1 MSTLGQILLFTFVG
15 SLASLVGGFLL
26 LAKEKLAYKISH
38 VLASFAAGALLGTAF
53 FDLMPEAAEAVEES
67 GGEHGSVFLWV
78 IIGIIVFYLLERVI
92 HWFHHHSFA
101 HEEDPSTS
109 SGQGKGHNHHKKPV
123 VPLIMLGDS
132 MHNFI
137 DGVAIAI
144 TFMVNPSLGLVTA
157 LAIAAHEIPQEI
169 GDFGVMLHEGLKRK
183 KVILFNIASAAVAF
197 VGAILAYLVGE
208 RIEGILPTALALTS
222 GFFIYI
228 ALSDILPEIHHEE
241 KKGYAIA
248 ETIALLLGIVVVYF
262 SISLLHGA
270 GGD

>member
-1 MSTLGQILLFTFVG
+1 MSTLANILIFTFIG
-15 SLASLVGGFLL
+15 SLASLAGGFLL

-78 IIGIIVFYLLERVI
+78 IIGIIVFYLLERGI

-101 HEEDPSTS
+101 HEEE
-109 SGQGKGHNHHKKPV
+109 KGHDHPHHKKPII
-123 VPLIMLGDS
+123 PLIMLGDS

-144 TFMVNPSLGLVTA
+144 TFMVNPSLGIVTA
-157 LAIAAHEIPQEI
+157 LAVAAHEIPQEI

-183 KVILFNIASAAVAF
+183 KVILFNIASASIAF
-197 VGAILAYLVGE
+197 LGAILAFLLGE
-208 RIEGILPTALALTS
+208 QIEGILPTALALTS

-248 ETIALLLGIVVVYF
+248 ETVSLLLGIIVVYF

-270 GGD
+270 GGH